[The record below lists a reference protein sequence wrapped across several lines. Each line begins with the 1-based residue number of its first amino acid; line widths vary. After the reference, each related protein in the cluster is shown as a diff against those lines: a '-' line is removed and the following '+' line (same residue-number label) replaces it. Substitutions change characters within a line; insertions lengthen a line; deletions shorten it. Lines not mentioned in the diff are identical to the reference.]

1 MQNFKLSSTS
11 NSSEQQSIAH
21 RILETLATKVME
33 KTITKIKTLKNRRKL
48 SLPSSSPKLSD
59 DRAAG
64 GGGTGTTSGVGSSS
78 PAPNKTRR
86 VSDAMY
92 TPTVRPRNNSLSPY
106 DDHGLGGMVSSSA
119 SPMKY
124 KRKVGWS
131 PALDRKTM
139 AGAAPPSIIA
149 ASENDASS
157 DTDNNLHHEENGD
170 SPYDPQLSSEKL
182 SAMRKSLRSRSIGG
196 GGGGSATPPPSIS
209 SAIPAHHQHHHHQQ
223 QLSPA
228 ATPHH
233 SPGYSLMA
241 GLKGVNSFVTAT
253 GTHIST
259 SRRLSTPCSTSSTS
273 SSSASMF
280 GGAVESSISTTST
293 SHHRQRRMTS
303 TQRPLKATHRS
314 KRSESAS
321 TVEEEALKLRAIL
334 AGRHPSLPVVVVNHS
349 DYIHCTMTRH
359 RSK

>member
-1 MQNFKLSSTS
+1 
-11 NSSEQQSIAH
+11 
-21 RILETLATKVME
+21 ME

-59 DRAAG
+59 DRAG
-64 GGGTGTTSGVGSSS
+64 GGGGGATTSSGVGASS

-92 TPTVRPRNNSLSPY
+92 TPTMRPRNNSLSPY
-106 DDHGLGGMVSSSA
+106 DDHSGMVSCSV
-119 SPMKY
+119 SPMKN

-131 PALDRKTM
+131 PALDRKSS
-139 AGAAPPSIIA
+139 AIFVAPPSIVA

-157 DTDNNLHHEENGD
+157 DTDINLHHEENGD

-196 GGGGSATPPPSIS
+196 GGSATPPPSIS
-209 SAIPAHHQHHHHQQ
+209 SAMVVPAHHPQQ

-228 ATPHH
+228 ATPH

-259 SRRLSTPCSTSSTS
+259 SRRLSTPSIS
-273 SSSASMF
+273 SSSASML
-280 GGAVESSISTTST
+280 GGGSESS
-293 SHHRQRRMTS
+293 SHQRRRMTC

>member
-1 MQNFKLSSTS
+1 
-11 NSSEQQSIAH
+11 
-21 RILETLATKVME
+21 ME

-59 DRAAG
+59 DRAG
-64 GGGTGTTSGVGSSS
+64 GGGAAASGVGASS

-92 TPTVRPRNNSLSPY
+92 TPTIRPRNNSLSPY
-106 DDHGLGGMVSSSA
+106 DDHAAMVSCSA
-119 SPMKY
+119 SPMKH

-131 PALDRKTM
+131 PALDRKISATV
-139 AGAAPPSIIA
+139 AVATPAAAPSIIM

-196 GGGGSATPPPSIS
+196 GGGSATPPPSIS
-209 SAIPAHHQHHHHQQ
+209 SMVVPPPHHPPSQ

-259 SRRLSTPCSTSSTS
+259 SRRLSTPCTSS
-273 SSSASMF
+273 SSSASML
-280 GGAVESSISTTST
+280 GESS
-293 SHHRQRRMTS
+293 HQRRRMTS

>member
-1 MQNFKLSSTS
+1 
-11 NSSEQQSIAH
+11 
-21 RILETLATKVME
+21 ME

-64 GGGTGTTSGVGSSS
+64 GGGGTGTTSGVGSSS
-78 PAPNKTRR
+78 PASNKTRR

-209 SAIPAHHQHHHHQQ
+209 SAIPAHHHHHQQ

-259 SRRLSTPCSTSSTS
+259 SRRLSTPCTSS
-273 SSSASMF
+273 SSSASML
-280 GGAVESSISTTST
+280 GESS
-293 SHHRQRRMTS
+293 HQRRRMTS